1 MDPIL
6 SNEAAAMAITKVAKS
21 PRAVRTLLQPLRCI
35 SGLTCGTG
43 SDMATKSQAQALL
56 SQHPVTQ
63 STLSDMKLRYDQRQG
78 NSAQPRNLEAFYM
91 KHDTGAG
98 EVRVEDFKAGWS
110 LGGVVLGPSQMDTMK
125 SAFGTDR
132 CTIKYPEV
140 LADLDTMG
148 AAKATALVM
157 TNKMGPITARFKGF
171 TQEGGSGAEAIAT
184 GTFSASMKAL
194 SEGPPNTRFQTHG
207 LTPLTSSALM
217 RTSQGVPIQTAG
229 NLTTG
234 STFNSTTVVN
244 SSVTQ
249 RAKTMQPRSV
259 QAIKSRISS
268 LAAHTDCPLAS
279 MLMGYDPQH
288 TGCVT
293 LDAFLTACAKAEITI
308 KPALRDVEQSL
319 MGTVD
324 GLQGDLDDLQAAH
337 QSLQAIE
344 SIASLLAQY
353 WVPLGMGAAAGALQ
367 LLKHGGG
374 RYMELPALL
383 QLMSLNTCKEAMKT
397 VDVHDL
403 QQHMGQLRA
412 EVRRKEDATAAAQR
426 SAKAERQITVIGC
439 AAIGLA
445 SASALQPQRKKRK
458 PENATDGGSTDSMDG
473 LHL

>member
-1 MDPIL
+1 MGLTSQCCTQHPVSKQSYDNRSPRGPCSTHCKHKL
-6 SNEAAAMAITKVAKS
+6 STSHVQVAKS

-35 SGLTCGTG
+35 SGLTCWTG

-268 LAAHTDCPLAS
+268 LAAHADCPLAS

-308 KPALRDVEQSL
+308 KPDELDVLRTSGALRRP
-319 MGTVD
+319 
-324 GLQGDLDDLQAAH
+324 
-337 QSLQAIE
+337 
-344 SIASLLAQY
+344 Y
-353 WVPLGMGAAAGALQ
+353 AAAP
-367 LLKHGGG
+367 
-374 RYMELPALL
+374 ELV
-383 QLMSLNTCKEAMKT
+383 EY
-397 VDVHDL
+397 
-403 QQHMGQLRA
+403 QQFL
-412 EVRRKEDATAAAQR
+412 AA
-426 SAKAERQITVIGC
+426 
-439 AAIGLA
+439 
-445 SASALQPQRKKRK
+445 
-458 PENATDGGSTDSMDG
+458 
-473 LHL
+473 